1 MTDAAKTP
9 VCMQCGA
16 TSNDNVLIQCLKNGD
31 EDWVCVSCL
40 PILIHGGH

>member
-1 MTDAAKTP
+1 MTDIQNQP